1 EVSRIWQVGSVVRS
15 WLLDLMHEAFVND
28 QEFEDIAPY
37 VTDSGEGR
45 WTVKEAID
53 LNVAAP
59 VITEALLRR
68 IRSREEDSYTDK
80 LLNVTRNQFG
90 GHAIAKK
97 VD

>member
-1 EVSRIWQVGSVVRS
+1 MYEIEVSFPLYRKYHNNKSFFKV
-15 WLLDLMHEAFVND
+15 LND

-59 VITEALLRR
+59 VITESLLRR
-68 IRSREEDSYTDK
+68 IRSRETDSYTDK
-80 LLNVTRNQFG
+80 LVNVTRNQFS
-90 GHAIAKK
+90 GHTIAKK
-97 VD
+97 DE